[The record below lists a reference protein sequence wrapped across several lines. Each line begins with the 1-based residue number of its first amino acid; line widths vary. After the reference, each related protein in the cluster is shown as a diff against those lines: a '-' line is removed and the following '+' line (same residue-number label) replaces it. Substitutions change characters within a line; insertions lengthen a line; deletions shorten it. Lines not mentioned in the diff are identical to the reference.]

1 MESTDEDNSTS
12 DSEDEEYAMAV
23 RDFKKIFKR
32 RERFV
37 RQPHDGRKSS
47 IRTKDDKNDKSKRKC
62 FKCGDA
68 NHLIGECPK
77 LSRNH
82 YQRAYVGGSWSDNDV
97 DEDEKTKDK
106 KCHMAKAS
114 NEVIVNGDSVSLV
127 ASASTGA
134 EGPIPPKTAEQKLAR
149 KNELKAKS
157 TLMLAIF

>member
-1 MESTDEDNSTS
+1 
-12 DSEDEEYAMAV
+12 MAV

-114 NEVIVNGDSVSLV
+114 NEVLFETEFFSDDQSSLDEKDLDSRIDPRYQGNLV
-127 ASASTGA
+127 A
-134 EGPIPPKTAEQKLAR
+134 KLGKVWGDVER
-149 KNELKAKS
+149 LGTELEELWMS
-157 TLMLAIF
+157 M